1 MSDLTNVLLG
11 IVLGSTI
18 AVTAYLCVY
27 FYDQH
32 KQEKQKQKQKHLKEL
47 ARKEKLFESIDQML
61 TWHQQHAGDLFQIKH
76 NIESIE
82 IEIEEMNSKKC
93 KPRS

>member
-1 MSDLTNVLLG
+1 MSDITNILLG

-32 KQEKQKQKQKHLKEL
+32 KIEKQKAKQKHLKEL
-47 ARKEKLFESIDQML
+47 ARKEKLFESIDSILSWQHNNGHML
-61 TWHQQHAGDLFQIKH
+61 NDVLEL
-76 NIESIE
+76 IESIE
-82 IEIEEMNSKKC
+82 LEIEEMNSKKC